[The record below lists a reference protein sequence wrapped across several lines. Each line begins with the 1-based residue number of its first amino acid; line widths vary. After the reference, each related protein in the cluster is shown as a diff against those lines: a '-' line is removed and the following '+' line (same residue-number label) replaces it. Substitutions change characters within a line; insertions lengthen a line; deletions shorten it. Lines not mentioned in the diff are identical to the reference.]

1 MLRLAY
7 NTNGFPHHRVEDVAE
22 ILAGFGYAGI
32 SITPDTFQLNP
43 FDGGL
48 DAARELKPR
57 LDDLGLAVAVE
68 TGARYALDVRRK
80 HWPTLLDEPDDAERR
95 IDHLKRCLE
104 IAVTLGAETF
114 SFWSGRAPA
123 GLRDDALLERLC
135 LGASAVLDAARGSG
149 VQVCFEPEPG
159 MAVQSIEQTGE
170 FLIELRRPELAIM
183 LDIGHVPVTE
193 ALEPQH
199 VIRALGDQIGGL
211 QLDDCAD
218 GLHEHLALGTGEIEW
233 EPIVGALR
241 EIEFTGLAA
250 VELPRHDF
258 DPVTFAERSIR
269 FVRELYGV
277 ET

>member
-7 NTNGFPHHRVEDVAE
+7 NTNGFPHHRVEDVGE

-48 DAARELKPR
+48 DEARALKPR
-57 LDDLGLAVAVE
+57 LADLGLAVAVE
-68 TGARYALDVRRK
+68 SGARFALDTRRK
-80 HWPTLLDEPDDAERR
+80 HWPTLLDEPADAARR
-95 IDHLKRCLE
+95 LDHLQRCLD
-104 IAVTLGAETF
+104 IAVALGAETF

-123 GLRDDALLERLC
+123 GLADDVLLERMC
-135 LGASAVLDAARGSG
+135 SGATAVLDAAKGSG

-170 FLIELRRPELAIM
+170 FLIELRRSDLAIM

-193 ALEPQH
+193 ILDPHEI
-199 VIRALGDQIGGL
+199 IRSLGDQIAGI
-211 QLDDCAD
+211 QLDDSAD
-218 GLHEHLALGTGEIEW
+218 GLHEHLALGTGEIDFA
-233 EPIVGALR
+233 PVIAALSD
-241 EIEFTGLAA
+241 IGFTGLAS
-250 VELPRHDF
+250 VELPRHDHN
-258 DPVTFAERSIR
+258 PVTFAERSIR

-277 ET
+277 S